1 MNPIYKT
8 WFNQHIDLSHI
19 LTISDPVFVN
29 RMGHGGLFVEF
40 SIEYILRDNP
50 ITYSF
55 DTQRDLHME
64 FTQYPSKEFKLQA
77 LKLVQDNLD
86 VLIATWKDY
95 KLSTLKD

>member
-1 MNPIYKT
+1 MYSIYKT
-8 WFNQHIDLSHI
+8 WFNEHIDLSHI
-19 LTISDPVFVN
+19 LTISDAVFIN

-40 SIEYILRDNP
+40 SIEFILRDSP

-55 DTQRDLHME
+55 DTQLDLHME

-86 VLIATWKDY
+86 VLIASWKDY
-95 KLSTLKD
+95 KLSTLK